1 MRHEDAELIAADLV
15 RALRGRRSRAA
26 FSQRLGY
33 GSNVVH
39 RWESAAAWPSAARF
53 LTRIARVDARAAG
66 ALARFV
72 GRPAP
77 ETPRR
82 AATEVS
88 QAEVAGLLRE
98 LRGNT
103 PVSVLAERT
112 GYSRF
117 RVSRWL
123 KGGSAPRLPELL
135 CLVEA
140 ASRRLLDLLAELVDP
155 RRMPTVAP
163 RYRELLAARES
174 AYDAPWSHAVLR
186 ALELTDSPRK
196 HDPRWIAERLGISQA
211 EVERGLSQLVRGGQA
226 TRRAGGR
233 YSPTRVQ
240 LVDTRADPVRAR
252 GLKAH
257 WARTARSPCGGRTR
271 SAGVS
276 WSCSRQTATGAIQRA
291 ASRRSRAA
299 RVAAAAVSSPASWP
313 MARHSHSRVASRV
326 GCSRPAR
333 SW

>member
-1 MRHEDAELIAADLV
+1 
-15 RALRGRRSRAA
+15 LRGRRSRAA

-123 KGGSAPRLPELL
+123 KGGSAPRLPALL

-257 WARTARSPCGGRTR
+257 WARTAVDRLE
-271 SAGVS
+271 AGTDGS
-276 WSCSRQTATGAIQRA
+276 FGYSLFA
-291 ASRRSRAA
+291 ASRDDLARLRDLHLAYVRAMQSVIA
-299 RVAAAAVSSPASWP
+299 ESTAPEC
-313 MARHSHSRVASRV
+313 V
-326 GCSRPAR
+326 GLYCSQLVDLGQRPR
-333 SW
+333 